1 LSLAKIK
8 TLIRNIALFILVAIL
23 FASCV
28 GNKRLVYL
36 QKDDLH
42 ENQLKDTVLRE
53 YDLTYHDYKI
63 QPQDILSVQFT
74 SITEEDFD
82 IFEDFGMGGG
92 NIAGGQGMIGLRGE
106 LVDPQGMIGFPIVG
120 KIKVQDMTIF
130 EVQDTLQSIAAQYVE
145 EPVVKVRLLNYR
157 FTILGEVNG
166 ESVVTTQNTRVTF
179 MEAIGMAGGLTE
191 LASRDNVKIIRQK
204 GDRAEIFYIDLL
216 EEEFL
221 ESEKFY
227 VYQNDIIIVP
237 PLQQRPIRRYYS
249 QNLSLLL
256 SSVSAVLFIGSF
268 FGFNPTR

>member
-1 LSLAKIK
+1 M
-8 TLIRNIALFILVAIL
+8 LIRNLILFITVAIF

-36 QKDDLH
+36 QNDDLH
-42 ENQLKDTVLRE
+42 ENQPKDTVLRE

-82 IFEDFGMGGG
+82 IFSDFGMGGE
-92 NIAGGQGMIGLRGE
+92 NLGGGGGGLIGLRGE
-106 LVDPQGMIGFPIVG
+106 LVDPQGQIGFPIVG
-120 KIKVQDMTIF
+120 KIKVQGMTIF
-130 EVQDTLQSIAAQYVE
+130 EVQDTLQSIASQYVE
-145 EPVVKVRLLNYR
+145 DPVVKVRLLNYR
-157 FTILGEVNG
+157 FTVLGEVNG

-191 LASRDNVKIIRQK
+191 LANRKNVKVIRQK
-204 GDRAEIFYIDLL
+204 GDVAEVFYVDLL
-216 EEEFL
+216 DEEFI
-221 ESEKFY
+221 ESEEFY

-237 PLQQRPIRRYYS
+237 PLQQRPIRRYYG

-256 SSVSAVLFIGSF
+256 SSVSAILFIGSF
-268 FGFNPTR
+268 FGLSVTR

>member
-1 LSLAKIK
+1 M
-8 TLIRNIALFILVAIL
+8 IRNITLFILVAIL

-36 QKDDLH
+36 QKDNLH
-42 ENQLKDTVLRE
+42 ENQPKDTVLRE

-63 QPQDILSVQFT
+63 QPQDILSVQFK

-82 IFEDFGMGGG
+82 IFNDFGMGGG
-92 NIAGGQGMIGLRGE
+92 NIGGGGGAGLIGLRGE
-106 LVDPQGMIGFPIVG
+106 LVDPQGQIGFPVVG

-130 EVQDTLQSIAAQYVE
+130 EVQDTLQSIASQYVE
-145 EPVVKVRLLNYR
+145 DPVVKVRLLNYR
-157 FTILGEVNG
+157 FTILGEVNA

-191 LASRDNVKIIRQK
+191 LASRDNVKVIRQK
-204 GDRAEIFYIDLL
+204 GDKAEVFYIDLL

-237 PLQQRPIRRYYS
+237 PLRQRPIRRYYS

-268 FGFNPTR
+268 FGLSATR

>member
-1 LSLAKIK
+1 M
-8 TLIRNIALFILVAIL
+8 LIRNLILFVTVAI
-23 FASCV
+23 FFVSCV

-42 ENQLKDTVLRE
+42 ENQPKDTVLRE
-53 YDLTYHDYKI
+53 YELTYHDYKI
-63 QPQDILSVQFT
+63 QPQDILSVQFK

-82 IFEDFGMGGG
+82 IFSDFGMGSGNLGG
-92 NIAGGQGMIGLRGE
+92 GGGGLIGLRGE
-106 LVDPQGMIGFPIVG
+106 LVDPEGQIGFPIVG
-120 KIKVQDMTIF
+120 KIKVQGMTVF
-130 EVQDTLQSIAAQYVE
+130 EVQDTLQSIAEQYVE
-145 EPVVKVRLLNYR
+145 DPVVKVRLLNYR
-157 FTILGEVNG
+157 FTVLGEVNG

-191 LASRDNVKIIRQK
+191 LASRDNVKVIRQK
-204 GDRAEIFYIDLL
+204 GDKAEVFYINLL
-216 EEEFL
+216 DEEFL

-268 FGFNPTR
+268 FGLSATR

>member
-1 LSLAKIK
+1 M
-8 TLIRNIALFILVAIL
+8 LIRNIILFVLVTIL

-42 ENQLKDTVLRE
+42 ENQPKDTVLRE

-63 QPQDILSVQFT
+63 QPQDILSVQFK

-82 IFEDFGMGGG
+82 IFSDFGMGGG
-92 NIAGGQGMIGLRGE
+92 NIGGGGGGLVGLRGE
-106 LVDPQGMIGFPIVG
+106 LVDPQGHIGFPVVG
-120 KIKVQDMTIF
+120 KIKVQGMTIF
-130 EVQDTLQSIAAQYVE
+130 EVQDTLQSIAEQYVE
-145 EPVVKVRLLNYR
+145 DPVVKVRLLNYR
-157 FTILGEVNG
+157 FTVLGEVNG
-166 ESVVTTQNTRVTF
+166 ESVITTQNTRVTF
-179 MEAIGMAGGLTE
+179 MEAIGMAGGLSE
-191 LASRDNVKIIRQK
+191 LANRSNVKVIRQK
-204 GDRAEIFYIDLL
+204 GDEAEVFYVNLL

-268 FGFNPTR
+268 FGLSATR

>member
-1 LSLAKIK
+1 M
-8 TLIRNIALFILVAIL
+8 LIRNITLFILLAIL

-42 ENQLKDTVLRE
+42 ENQPKDTVLRE

-63 QPQDILSVQFT
+63 QPQDILSVQFK

-82 IFEDFGMGGG
+82 IFSEFGMGGG
-92 NIAGGQGMIGLRGE
+92 SLGGGGAGMVALRGE
-106 LVDPQGMIGFPIVG
+106 LVDPNGQIGFPVVG
-120 KIKVQDMTIF
+120 KIKVQGMTVF

-145 EPVVKVRLLNYR
+145 DPVVKVRLLNYR
-157 FTILGEVNG
+157 FTVLGEVNG
-166 ESVVTTQNTRVTF
+166 EGVVTTQNTRITF

-191 LASRDNVKIIRQK
+191 LASRDNVKVIRQK
-204 GDRAEIFYIDLL
+204 GDKAEIFYVNLL

-268 FGFNPTR
+268 FGLNATR

>member
-1 LSLAKIK
+1 M
-8 TLIRNIALFILVAIL
+8 LIRNITLFILVAIL

-36 QKDDLH
+36 QKNDLH
-42 ENQLKDTVLRE
+42 QDQPKDTVLRE
-53 YDLTYHDYKI
+53 YDLYYHDYKI

-92 NIAGGQGMIGLRGE
+92 NIGGGGGGLIGLRGE

-120 KIKVQDMTIF
+120 KIKVQGMTIF

-157 FTILGEVNG
+157 FTVLGEVKG
-166 ESVVTTQNTRVTF
+166 ESVITTQNTRVTF

-191 LASRDNVKIIRQK
+191 LASRDNVKVIRQK
-204 GDRAEIFYIDLL
+204 GDKAEVFYVNLL

-268 FGFNPTR
+268 FGLSAIR

>member
-1 LSLAKIK
+1 
-8 TLIRNIALFILVAIL
+8 LIRNITLFIISAIL

-36 QKDDLH
+36 QNDDLH
-42 ENQLKDTVLRE
+42 ENQHKDTVLRE
-53 YDLTYHDYKI
+53 YELTYHDYKI

-82 IFEDFGMGGG
+82 IFNDFGMGGG
-92 NIAGGQGMIGLRGE
+92 NIGGGGGGMIGLRGE
-106 LVDPQGMIGFPIVG
+106 LVDPQGQIGFPVVG
-120 KIKVQDMTIF
+120 KIKVQGMTIF
-130 EVQDTLQSIAAQYVE
+130 EVQDTLQRIAAQYVE
-145 EPVVKVRLLNYR
+145 DPVVKVRLLNYR
-157 FTILGEVNG
+157 FTVLGEVNG
-166 ESVVTTQNTRVTF
+166 ESVITTQNTRVTF

-191 LASRDNVKIIRQK
+191 LASRDNVKVIRQK
-204 GDRAEIFYIDLL
+204 GDKAEIFYVNLL

-268 FGFNPTR
+268 FGLSATR

>member
-1 LSLAKIK
+1 M
-8 TLIRNIALFILVAIL
+8 LIRNITLFILVAIL

-42 ENQLKDTVLRE
+42 ENQPKDTVLRE

-74 SITEEDFD
+74 SITDEDFD
-82 IFEDFGMGGG
+82 IFSDFGMGGG
-92 NIAGGQGMIGLRGE
+92 NAGGGGGGMLALRGE
-106 LVDPQGMIGFPIVG
+106 LVDPQGQIGFPVVG
-120 KIKVQDMTIF
+120 KIKVQGMTIF
-130 EVQDTLQSIAAQYVE
+130 EVQDTLQSIAARYVE
-145 EPVVKVRLLNYR
+145 DPVVKVRLLNYR

-166 ESVVTTQNTRVTF
+166 ESVITTQNTRVTF

-191 LASRDNVKIIRQK
+191 LASRDNVKVVRQK
-204 GDRAEIFYIDLL
+204 GDTAEVFYIDLL

-268 FGFNPTR
+268 FGLSATR